1 MKRQLLAASL
11 LLAAVLARA
20 ADGLPPQAL
29 ADWERGLK
37 QRNGVG
43 VPRDATAAR
52 AALERAAA
60 GGVPAAMFTLA
71 QMQMAGEGGARDEAA
86 AQRWIARAAQVEYP
100 EALQELAMR
109 AMREPDPVRAGEL
122 MREAAHALQH
132 RVHEGR
138 GPGY

>member
-1 MKRQLLAASL
+1 MKRLLAASL
-11 LLAAVLARA
+11 LMAAVLAQA

-29 ADWERGLK
+29 ADWERGLQ
-37 QRNGVG
+37 QRNGLG
-43 VPRDATAAR
+43 VPRDAAAAR
-52 AALERAAA
+52 ASFERAAA

-71 QMQMAGEGGARDEAA
+71 QMQMAGEGGGRDERA
-86 AQRWIARAAQVEYP
+86 AQRWIERAAQMEYP

-132 RVHEGR
+132 RTREGR